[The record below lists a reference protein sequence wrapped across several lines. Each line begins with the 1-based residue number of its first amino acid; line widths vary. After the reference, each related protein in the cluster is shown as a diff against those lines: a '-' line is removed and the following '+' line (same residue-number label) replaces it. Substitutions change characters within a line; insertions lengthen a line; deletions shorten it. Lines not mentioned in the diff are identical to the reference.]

1 MKLNLLNAL
10 IATAVLF
17 VMASFLMG
25 MQLSLDGTKLVVHGA
40 AEVRWMWIGIGCVI
54 VFFFQLLRPLLQ
66 QGLKKVSGPA
76 FVLPSFD
83 GTTPRQKLLA
93 ALLIVAAVA
102 WPFLVSRGTV
112 DIATLT
118 LIYVMLGLGLNVV
131 VGLSGLLVLGYGG
144 FYAIGAYTYA
154 LLNHYYGLGFWE
166 SLPLAGIVT
175 AAFGFLL
182 GFPVLRLRGD
192 YLAIVTL
199 GFGEI
204 VRILL
209 LNNTEITGGPN
220 GISQIPKPTFF
231 GLEFSR
237 SAREGGWDTFSN
249 FFGVKYDPSDRVI
262 FLYLVAL
269 LLVVLSLFVIN
280 RLLRMPLG
288 RAWEALREDEIAC
301 RSLGLSPTR
310 IKLTAFTISAAFA
323 GFAGTLFA
331 ARQGFVSPESFTFA
345 ESAFVLAIVVL
356 GGMGSQF
363 AVILAAILLVVSREL
378 MRDFNEYSM
387 LMLGGLMVLMMIWRP
402 QGLLPMTRVQLKL
415 KNGQAKGEQA

>member
-1 MKLNLLNAL
+1 M
-10 IATAVLF
+10 
-17 VMASFLMG
+17 
-25 MQLSLDGTKLVVHGA
+25 
-40 AEVRWMWIGIGCVI
+40 
-54 VFFFQLLRPLLQ
+54 
-66 QGLKKVSGPA
+66 
-76 FVLPSFD
+76 
-83 GTTPRQKLLA
+83 
-93 ALLIVAAVA
+93 ALLVIAVA
-102 WPFLVSRGTV
+102 WPFMVSRGTV

-118 LIYVMLGLGLNVV
+118 MIYIILGLGLNVV

-144 FYAIGAYTYA
+144 FYAIGAYTFA
-154 LLNHYYGLGFWE
+154 LLNHYYGLGFWTC
-166 SLPLAGIVT
+166 LPLAGLVS
-175 AAFGFLL
+175 AAAGFLL

-209 LNNTEITGGPN
+209 LNNTEVTGGPN

-237 SAREGGWDTFSN
+237 TAREGGWDTFSN

-262 FLYLVAL
+262 WLYLVAL

-402 QGLLPMTRVQLKL
+402 QGLLPMTRVQMKL
-415 KNGQAKGEQA
+415 KNGKAKGEQA

>member
-1 MKLNLLNAL
+1 MAMIKTKKTLKKRAINWKLFLIPALCLVGLFLFYYIVPTASGTYTITVLNGAL
-10 IATAVLF
+10 IFYVANIGCALMLGQCGLVSF
-17 VMASFLMG
+17 ASVAFM
-25 MQLSLDGTKLVVHGA
+25 
-40 AEVRWMWIGIGCVI
+40 GIG
-54 VFFFQLLRPLLQ
+54 
-66 QGLKKVSGPA
+66 GYASA
-76 FVLPSFD
+76 
-83 GTTPRQKLLA
+83 LLA
-93 ALLIVAAVA
+93 ARLGMNPFLAMLLAAVLAMLIA
-102 WPFLVSRGTV
+102 WL
-112 DIATLT
+112 
-118 LIYVMLGLGLNVV
+118 LGLVLMRLN
-131 VGLSGLLVLGYGG
+131 GTFFTFSTIALVQ
-144 FYAIGAYTYA
+144 ICYTIF
-154 LLNHYYGLGFWE
+154 NGWKK
-166 SLPLAGIVT
+166 V
-175 AAFGFLL
+175 
-182 GFPVLRLRGD
+182 
-192 YLAIVTL
+192 
-199 GFGEI
+199 
-204 VRILL
+204 
-209 LNNTEITGGPN
+209 TGGPN